1 MYSKTQK
8 IGININMI
16 SIEMTIVLVAFT
28 IACAY
33 FHFRSG
39 HREGVMQG
47 MELTLRLLEADNKI
61 RIVRTKDGNEEI
73 RPIEVHSDKS

>member
-1 MYSKTQK
+1 
-8 IGININMI
+8 MI
-16 SIEMTIVLVAFT
+16 TLEMTIILVAFVV
-28 IACAY
+28 ACAY
-33 FHFRSG
+33 FNFRSG

-73 RPIEVHSDKS
+73 LPIEVYVDKP

>member
-1 MYSKTQK
+1 
-8 IGININMI
+8 MI

-33 FHFRSG
+33 FNFRSG

-73 RPIEVHSDKS
+73 RPIEVHNDRS